1 MKRAHAKHMLEA
13 EESCQ
18 TVNFANI
25 SQEGSTR
32 EIPAKLS
39 AKRILSV
46 TFLPFT
52 HTIYTLI
59 THKLSGGHFRKK
71 TLDGFSTTHTSIFLR
86 ESYSSLERNHSSFF
100 FSFPLPLS
108 YLERRFVP
116 EHNPHIFRV

>member
-59 THKLSGGHFRKK
+59 THKSMRGYSERKI
-71 TLDGFSTTHTSIFLR
+71 LDRFSTTQRTHL
-86 ESYSSLERNHSSFF
+86 LERE
-100 FSFPLPLS
+100 LLILS
-108 YLERRFVP
+108 EKSL
-116 EHNPHIFRV
+116 